1 MLDTLFKLAEKY
13 TTPLHLTPADG
24 IDYWRERLLLLVLF
38 LGLILGFLVLI
49 PSFWFSFHA
58 SYTSIIILDIVVYTV
73 LFLLFYLRNL
83 PYKVRAVC
91 MPAIGYLVG
100 TALSFAMG
108 PYGISQIWLFMAPV
122 IAALLLSLRSSLIA
136 LAANLVTLTALGI
149 VLHLGLMQWSFTT
162 ATSYSNSEWLA
173 DAANFLLLNFIAVIS
188 IAFLFRGLQNSLVQE
203 RIMSDNYKRK
213 VQELAETNDRLLAE
227 MAERLEAQQAL
238 VKSEE
243 KYRML
248 VTQMNEGVAILNP
261 DLRITFANPNLMR
274 ITGYTE
280 DEVLDQSGLIFLD
293 PESHAII
300 RQATLSGNS
309 AGRRSMEIGLLRKN
323 GGQIPMLASAV
334 PILTN
339 NQLEGFIVILSDIS
353 SLKTVEKNLKEHQE
367 NLEERIEQ
375 RTRELQAAKIQAE
388 YANQA
393 KSEFLANI
401 SHELRT
407 PMHHILNYS
416 RFGLTKFT
424 RVPLEKL
431 IHYFSQIRK
440 TSERLM
446 LLLNDLLDL
455 SKLEAGKMEYQ
466 MDRTDLIPLIEDAT
480 AEFNIILTEKRI
492 TVEIEKPDSITFVV
506 CDRVKIGQV
515 MRNLISNA
523 VKYSSAGSVISIQVK
538 KGVLRK
544 SSPGINGIETIIID
558 RGIGIPHNELDLIFE
573 KFSQGSKT
581 KNGAGGTGLGL
592 SICRQIITDHQGVI
606 WADSSNENG
615 TAFHFT
621 LPLA

>member
-1 MLDTLFKLAEKY
+1 
-13 TTPLHLTPADG
+13 
-24 IDYWRERLLLLVLF
+24 
-38 LGLILGFLVLI
+38 
-49 PSFWFSFHA
+49 
-58 SYTSIIILDIVVYTV
+58 
-73 LFLLFYLRNL
+73 
-83 PYKVRAVC
+83 
-91 MPAIGYLVG
+91 
-100 TALSFAMG
+100 
-108 PYGISQIWLFMAPV
+108 
-122 IAALLLSLRSSLIA
+122 
-136 LAANLVTLTALGI
+136 
-149 VLHLGLMQWSFTT
+149 
-162 ATSYSNSEWLA
+162 
-173 DAANFLLLNFIAVIS
+173 
-188 IAFLFRGLQNSLVQE
+188 
-203 RIMSDNYKRK
+203 
-213 VQELAETNDRLLAE
+213 
-227 MAERLEAQQAL
+227 QQAL

-248 VTQMNEGVAILNP
+248 VTQMNEGVAILDP
-261 DLRITFANPNLMR
+261 DLRLTFVNPNLMR

-280 DEVLDQSGLIFLD
+280 DEVLDRSGLSFLD
-293 PESHAII
+293 PESHGII
-300 RQATLSGNS
+300 RQAILSGDS
-309 AGRRSMEIGLLRKN
+309 SGTRSMEIELLRKN

-334 PILTN
+334 RILTDN
-339 NQLEGFIVILSDIS
+339 RLEGFIVILSDIS

-367 NLEERIEQ
+367 HLEERINQ

-466 MDRTDLIPLIEDAT
+466 MDRTDLIPLIEEAT
-480 AEFNIILTEKRI
+480 AEFNMILAEKGI
-492 TVEIEKPDSITFVV
+492 TVGIKRPDFITFAV
-506 CDRVKIGQV
+506 CDRLKIGQV

-523 VKYSSAGSVISIQVK
+523 VKYSPDGSVISIQVK
-538 KGVLRK
+538 KTALQKANAR
-544 SSPGINGIETIIID
+544 INGIEVIIVD
-558 RGIGIPHNELDLIFE
+558 QGIGIPQNELDLIFE

-592 SICRQIITDHQGVI
+592 SICRQIITDHQGII
-606 WADSSNENG
+606 WADSANENG